1 MATNSSFLAWR
12 IPGTE
17 KPGGLQSMGFPR
29 QRILEWVGI
38 LFSRGSSRPRDQTQV
53 SCISCISRQILYHGV
68 IWKAL
73 NKITLNLTDLLLNG
87 NAAQGACYGLQIQ
100 SHTIIGTPI
109 AFCGKKIWNKLL
121 NTASLKDQL
130 WENTVKMS
138 TCDLGLNVN

>member
-1 MATNSSFLAWR
+1 MPL
-12 IPGTE
+12 
-17 KPGGLQSMGFPR
+17 LQGIFP
-29 QRILEWVGI
+29 
-38 LFSRGSSRPRDQTQV
+38 TQGPNLV
-53 SCISCISRQILYHGV
+53 LSVWQQVLHHLSAS
-68 IWKAL
+68 WEAL
-73 NKITLNLTDLLLNG
+73 SKITLHLIDLFLNG

-109 AFCGKKIWNKLL
+109 AFRGKKIWNKLL